1 MKVVSPYEELKSW
14 FSLENYE
21 ELKSLTIKELHTEL
35 AFREAIF
42 DSVNFGWEDDNQ
54 NLRSILEGNPIL
66 SRQDNNHGHFGK
78 GQRHVAQ
85 VSFGDIKKLE
95 NKLIMFSMDF
105 FEENGDFKKEL
116 KKKPITKTMRDF
128 FLNQNS
134 SKMYVSFDLGMSS
147 DEEIITA
154 LQTMLPILR
163 KEYEIEPVKTEK
175 IGLAKIRKLVD
186 YNIIPMMDLLIWA
199 KFKKVKISNMVLSR
213 VLYPDFTSEIRGED
227 HIKDTDRPVAE
238 KSLNGETTRSLEYF
252 ISKNSHLL
260 NIPISELGS
269 F

>member
-21 ELKSLTIKELHTEL
+21 QLKSLTIKELHTEL

-95 NKLIMFSMDF
+95 NKLMMFSMDF

-116 KKKPITKTMRDF
+116 KKETNNKNYERLF
-128 FLNQNS
+128 F
-134 SKMYVSFDLGMSS
+134 
-147 DEEIITA
+147 
-154 LQTMLPILR
+154 
-163 KEYEIEPVKTEK
+163 EPK
-175 IGLAKIRKLVD
+175 
-186 YNIIPMMDLLIWA
+186 
-199 KFKKVKISNMVLSR
+199 
-213 VLYPDFTSEIRGED
+213 
-227 HIKDTDRPVAE
+227 
-238 KSLNGETTRSLEYF
+238 
-252 ISKNSHLL
+252 
-260 NIPISELGS
+260 
-269 F
+269 

>member
-1 MKVVSPYEELKSW
+1 MVSPYEEIKSW
-14 FSLENYE
+14 FSIENYE
-21 ELKSLTIKELHTEL
+21 QLKSLTIKELHIEL
-35 AFREAIF
+35 ALREAIF
-42 DSVNFGWEDDNQ
+42 DSLNFGWEDDNK

-66 SRQDNNHGHFGK
+66 SRQDNNGHFGR

-105 FEENGDFKKEL
+105 FEENGDFKKDL

-238 KSLNGETTRSLEYF
+238 KSLNGEITRSLEYF

-260 NIPISELGS
+260 NIPIFELGS

>member
-1 MKVVSPYEELKSW
+1 
-14 FSLENYE
+14 
-21 ELKSLTIKELHTEL
+21 
-35 AFREAIF
+35 
-42 DSVNFGWEDDNQ
+42 
-54 NLRSILEGNPIL
+54 
-66 SRQDNNHGHFGK
+66 
-78 GQRHVAQ
+78 
-85 VSFGDIKKLE
+85 
-95 NKLIMFSMDF
+95 
-105 FEENGDFKKEL
+105 DFKKEL

-147 DEEIITA
+147 DEEIITT
-154 LQTMLPILR
+154 LQTMLPVLR
-163 KEYEIEPVKTEK
+163 KEYKIEPVKTEK

-213 VLYPDFTSEIRGED
+213 VLYPDFTNEIRGED

>member
-21 ELKSLTIKELHTEL
+21 QLKSLTIKELHTEL

-95 NKLIMFSMDF
+95 NKLIKYKNCENVFDRIEKRVEKETNNKNYERLFS
-105 FEENGDFKKEL
+105 
-116 KKKPITKTMRDF
+116 KPK
-128 FLNQNS
+128 
-134 SKMYVSFDLGMSS
+134 
-147 DEEIITA
+147 
-154 LQTMLPILR
+154 
-163 KEYEIEPVKTEK
+163 
-175 IGLAKIRKLVD
+175 
-186 YNIIPMMDLLIWA
+186 
-199 KFKKVKISNMVLSR
+199 
-213 VLYPDFTSEIRGED
+213 
-227 HIKDTDRPVAE
+227 
-238 KSLNGETTRSLEYF
+238 
-252 ISKNSHLL
+252 
-260 NIPISELGS
+260 
-269 F
+269 

>member
-1 MKVVSPYEELKSW
+1 MCMV
-14 FSLENYE
+14 
-21 ELKSLTIKELHTEL
+21 
-35 AFREAIF
+35 
-42 DSVNFGWEDDNQ
+42 
-54 NLRSILEGNPIL
+54 L
-66 SRQDNNHGHFGK
+66 SF
-78 GQRHVAQ
+78 
-85 VSFGDIKKLE
+85 I
-95 NKLIMFSMDF
+95 SM
-105 FEENGDFKKEL
+105 
-116 KKKPITKTMRDF
+116 KTMRDF

-154 LQTMLPILR
+154 LQTMLPDLR

-213 VLYPDFTSEIRGED
+213 VLYPDFTNEIRGED

-252 ISKNSHLL
+252 ISKNSHLR

>member
-21 ELKSLTIKELHTEL
+21 QLKSLTIKELHTEL

-95 NKLIMFSMDF
+95 NKLIKIVKMFLT
-105 FEENGDFKKEL
+105 ELKKEL
-116 KKKPITKTMRDF
+116 KKKPITKTMRDY

-147 DEEIITA
+147 DEEIITT
-154 LQTMLPILR
+154 LQTMLPVLR

-213 VLYPDFTSEIRGED
+213 VLYPDFTNEIRGED

>member
-21 ELKSLTIKELHTEL
+21 QLKSLTIKELHTEL

-66 SRQDNNHGHFGK
+66 SIQDNNHG
-78 GQRHVAQ
+78 HVAQ

-134 SKMYVSFDLGMSS
+134 SKIYVSFDLGMSS

>member
-21 ELKSLTIKELHTEL
+21 QLKSLTIKELHTEL

-66 SRQDNNHGHFGK
+66 SRRDNNHGHFGK

-134 SKMYVSFDLGMSS
+134 SKMYVSFDLGLSS

-154 LQTMLPILR
+154 LQTMLPDLR

-175 IGLAKIRKLVD
+175 IGLA
-186 YNIIPMMDLLIWA
+186 
-199 KFKKVKISNMVLSR
+199 
-213 VLYPDFTSEIRGED
+213 
-227 HIKDTDRPVAE
+227 
-238 KSLNGETTRSLEYF
+238 
-252 ISKNSHLL
+252 
-260 NIPISELGS
+260 
-269 F
+269 

>member
-1 MKVVSPYEELKSW
+1 MRAISPFEELKNW
-14 FSLENYE
+14 FNLDNYE
-21 ELKSLTIKELHTEL
+21 QIKSFTIKELHREIV
-35 AFREAIF
+35 FREVIF
-42 DSVNFGWEDDNQ
+42 DSINFEWEDENQ
-54 NLRSILEGNPIL
+54 NLKSILDGNPIL
-66 SRQDNNHGHFGK
+66 SRQGNYYDPYVK
-78 GQRHVAQ
+78 GQKHVVQ
-85 VSFGDIKKLE
+85 ISFGDIEKLE
-95 NKLIMFSMDF
+95 KKLIMFDMDF
-105 FEENGDFKKEL
+105 FEKNGDFKKEL
-116 KKKPITKTMRDF
+116 KNKPITQTMRDF
-128 FLNQNS
+128 FLNKNS
-134 SKMYVSFDLGMSS
+134 SKMYVSFDLGLSS
-147 DEEIITA
+147 DEEIISA

-238 KSLNGETTRSLEYF
+238 KALNGEITRSLEYF
-252 ISKNSHLL
+252 LSKNSHLI

-269 F
+269 L

>member
-1 MKVVSPYEELKSW
+1 MKVVSPYEEIRNW
-14 FSLENYE
+14 FSLDNYDQV
-21 ELKSLTIKELHTEL
+21 KSLTIKELHKEL
-35 AFREAIF
+35 VFREVIF
-42 DSVNFGWEDDNQ
+42 DSINFEWEEDNQ
-54 NLRSILEGNPIL
+54 NLKNILEGNPIL
-66 SRQDNNHGHFGK
+66 SRKENYYDQYVR

-95 NKLIMFSMDF
+95 KKLIMFSMDF

-116 KKKPITKTMRDF
+116 NKKPITKTMRDF

-134 SKMYVSFDLGMSS
+134 SKMYVSFDLGLSS

-154 LQTMLPILR
+154 LQTMLPDLR
-163 KEYEIEPVKTEK
+163 KGYGIDPVKTEK

-186 YNIIPMMDLLIWA
+186 YNIIPMMDLLIWS
-199 KFKKVKISNMVLSR
+199 KYKKVKISNMILSR
-213 VLYPDFTSEIRGED
+213 VLYPDFTKEIRGED

-238 KSLNGETTRSLEYF
+238 RSLNGETTRSLEHF

>member
-21 ELKSLTIKELHTEL
+21 QSKSLTIKELHTEL

-116 KKKPITKTMRDF
+116 KKNF

-154 LQTMLPILR
+154 LQTMLPDLR

-199 KFKKVKISNMVLSR
+199 KFKNVKISNMVLSR
-213 VLYPDFTSEIRGED
+213 VLYPDFTNEIRGED

-252 ISKNSHLL
+252 ISKNSHLR

>member
-21 ELKSLTIKELHTEL
+21 QLKSLTIKELHTEL

-116 KKKPITKTMRDF
+116 KNKPITKTMRDF

-163 KEYEIEPVKTEK
+163 KEYEIEPV
-175 IGLAKIRKLVD
+175 KLVD

>member
-1 MKVVSPYEELKSW
+1 
-14 FSLENYE
+14 
-21 ELKSLTIKELHTEL
+21 
-35 AFREAIF
+35 
-42 DSVNFGWEDDNQ
+42 
-54 NLRSILEGNPIL
+54 
-66 SRQDNNHGHFGK
+66 
-78 GQRHVAQ
+78 
-85 VSFGDIKKLE
+85 E

-134 SKMYVSFDLGMSS
+134 SKMYVSFDLGLSS

-154 LQTMLPILR
+154 LQTMLPDLR

-238 KSLNGETTRSLEYF
+238 KSLSGETTRSLEHF